1 MTTLNRV
8 IVQWSGPQVVGSA
21 VNVLAY
27 DGSDNAAPPL
37 SAIRT
42 AYQGLA
48 PFLPTGLNIAF
59 PNTGDRF
66 TDTTGDLSGFWTA
79 SAVGNVVGSAPA
91 AAAAGVGACA
101 SWSTGAVV
109 GTRRLRGRTF
119 LVPLATNAYDTDG
132 TLVSGALTVL
142 NAWGTAMLASGPLFV
157 WSRPRNEA
165 GDNGTSSGV
174 QSFRVKDKV
183 AFLSSRRD

>member
-8 IVQWSGPQVVGSA
+8 LVQWSGPQVVGSA

-37 SAIRT
+37 AAIRA

-48 PFLPTGLNIAF
+48 PFLPTGLSIAF

-66 TDTTGDLSGFWTA
+66 EDTTGNLTGFWSA
-79 SAVGNVVGSAPA
+79 AAVGNVVGSAPA
-91 AAAAGVGACA
+91 ATAAGAGACA
-101 SWSTGAVV
+101 AWSTGAVV
-109 GTRRLRGRTF
+109 RTRRLRGRTF

-132 TLVSGALTVL
+132 TLVAGAMTVL
-142 NAWGTAMLASGPLFV
+142 SAWVTAMLASGPLFV
-157 WSRPRNEA
+157 WSRPTTDPVA
-165 GDNGTSSGV
+165 PGTSSGV
-174 QSFRVKDKV
+174 QSGRVKDKV